1 MENARIIQYGA
12 AMNKEAEN
20 VRTMNSKFLS
30 QVSEAFKKA
39 N

>member
-1 MENARIIQYGA
+1 MENARIIEYGA
-12 AMNKEAEN
+12 AMNKEAEH
-20 VRTMNSKFLS
+20 VRSLNSKFLS